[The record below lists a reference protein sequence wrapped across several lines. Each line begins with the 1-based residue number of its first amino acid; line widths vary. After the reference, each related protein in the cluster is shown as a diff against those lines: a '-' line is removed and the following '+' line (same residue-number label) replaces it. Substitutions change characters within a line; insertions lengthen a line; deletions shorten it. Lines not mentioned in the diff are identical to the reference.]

1 MEPYSIS
8 CTTCS
13 AKLKV
18 RSEEAIGQI
27 LSCPKCGSMVEVMPP
42 TGNEAPLSDSNLD
55 SATTLAMP
63 AAQVPKPLPSKP
75 RPEEPA
81 PTQPAPTQAAPPTE
95 ADVPLGASFEDV
107 ESLLDDQPPVSKD
120 SAGWADTAGSI
131 SHVAGLSGEV
141 VAPPEIEPQAPPQA
155 HPEDHPEPDAAVAA
169 TPLPTPPP
177 TEWSSPGQQSV
188 RKLAMIGVAATGAV
202 IAVIAL
208 WGYLA
213 SRNDAANPPVAEAK
227 QDDPPEVKPEEP
239 ASPTDEPKQEPPA
252 EEEKKEPTETVEVPP
267 GVPEPVDPG
276 PNEEEEVVVAK
287 VPQDPFPIP
296 VAPPEAPPL
305 TEPFPKQFG
314 PIFDPEP
321 VEEFPPEEPNVEPS
335 TKIASERS
343 PREVPPLV
351 NVATHMEDRI
361 PAIRFQNT
369 PLLDAVRLLSQMST
383 IPITVDSEVLAWS
396 KLSTE
401 TKLNLSKQDTTVGQL
416 LEEILA
422 AYRVGYR
429 IEKGEIL
436 VGTSSADAK
445 LLTLP
450 FPISKV
456 ASGVEDQKALLA
468 AVTTLVAPE
477 TWKASGGVG
486 TAELKGG
493 ALAVSQTPETTYRVL
508 VFFEKLSLARGKE
521 PLAKKFPRELFA
533 PSTRRE
539 KATPILHRN
548 ASVTYYH
555 PAPLVD
561 ILHELERQTQTRILI
576 DWHGLRAAN
585 WSMKVEGTLTVE
597 GMPLNEALDSLLAPL
612 DLTWRAVDARTI
624 QVTSQI
630 AADAARELEFYPV
643 KKLAPNDSEG
653 AELLTRLNE
662 EFSPSDDELFWI
674 DPQSNTLVARL
685 CQTRHV
691 ELGKLLALW
700 GK

>member
-1 MEPYSIS
+1 
-8 CTTCS
+8 
-13 AKLKV
+13 
-18 RSEEAIGQI
+18 
-27 LSCPKCGSMVEVMPP
+27 MVEVKPP

-63 AAQVPKPLPSKP
+63 AAQVQKPLPSKP

-81 PTQPAPTQAAPPTE
+81 PTQAAPTASAQTPSEPTPTDPPAE
-95 ADVPLGASFEDV
+95 ADAPLGASFEDV

-155 HPEDHPEPDAAVAA
+155 HPDDHPEPEAAVAA

-177 TEWSSPGQQSV
+177 AEWSSPGQQSV
-188 RKLAMIGVAATGAV
+188 RKLALIGVAATGAV
-202 IAVIAL
+202 VAVIAL

-213 SRNDAANPPVAEAK
+213 SRNEDPISPASVAEGK
-227 QDDPPEVKPEEP
+227 QDNVPEVKPDEP
-239 ASPTDEPKQEPPA
+239 ASTTDEPKQETPA

-267 GVPEPVDPG
+267 VVPEPVDPG
-276 PNEEEEVVVAK
+276 PNEEEVVVAK

-296 VAPPEAPPL
+296 VDPPEAPAL

-321 VEEFPPEEPNVEPS
+321 IDEPPSEEPVDQPS
-335 TKIASERS
+335 TTAVSEQS
-343 PREVPPLV
+343 PREVPPRV
-351 NVATHMEDRI
+351 NVATHLEDRI
-361 PAIRFQNT
+361 PAIQFQNT

-416 LEEILA
+416 LEEILT

-429 IEKGEIL
+429 IDKGEIL
-436 VGTSSADAK
+436 VGTSSPDAK

-456 ASGVEDQKALLA
+456 ASDAEDQKALYA
-468 AVTTLVAPE
+468 AVETLVAPE
-477 TWKASGGVG
+477 TWQSSGGVG

-533 PSTRRE
+533 LSTRRE
-539 KATPILHRN
+539 KAAPILLRN

-561 ILHELERQTQTRILI
+561 ILHELERQTQARILI

-585 WSMKVEGTLTVE
+585 WSMKAQGTLTVE
-597 GMPLNEALDSLLAPL
+597 GTPLNEALDSLLAPL
-612 DLTWRAVDARTI
+612 DLTWKAIDARTI
-624 QVTSQI
+624 QVTSQV

-643 KKLAPNDSEG
+643 KKLLPDGGNDD
-653 AELLTRLNE
+653 ELLTRLND
-662 EFSPSDDELFWI
+662 EFSPGDDELFWI
-674 DPQSNTLVARL
+674 DSNSSTLVARL
-685 CQTRHV
+685 CQTRQV

-700 GK
+700 ANNLR